1 MEIKDILELVKSG
14 GTLGAVALLIVGAIK
29 WLWPAYIAQVDKS
42 YAAQASLAAAA
53 QKTADACEERIIA
66 QAQMF
71 AEHSQQYVDS
81 MAKAQEQNLT
91 NWRQVTAAMIDV
103 VRSQE
108 RLADRIETLGD
119 RRK

>member
-1 MEIKDILELVKSG
+1 MGSKEIFELLKSG
-14 GTLGAVALLIVGAIK
+14 GTLGAVAFFIFAAMK

-42 YAAQASLAAAA
+42 YAAQAALAAAA

-81 MAKAQEQNLT
+81 MEKAQEQNLT
-91 NWRQVTAAMIDV
+91 NWRQVTAALIDV

-108 RLADRIETLGD
+108 RLADRIED